1 MRKSGL
7 PKVRNAFKSEFKK
20 RNQGTDESVTKR
32 GAGSF
37 WGTEKYGKETWWR
50 GRNKVDDT
58 VVSYVG
64 SRVRDR
70 DCPSVFDD
78 SDLRKKREK
87 KERYKMRKLLIR
99 KNKDKKYV
107 AAITTIELVLI
118 LVRNF
123 TPYLGCVLCG

>member
-1 MRKSGL
+1 MRNGKIWQ
-7 PKVRNAFKSEFKK
+7 RNLVK
-20 RNQGTDESVTKR
+20 RQEQS
-32 GAGSF
+32 
-37 WGTEKYGKETWWR
+37 
-50 GRNKVDDT
+50 DDT

-64 SRVRDR
+64 SCVRDR

-107 AAITTIELVLI
+107 ACDH
-118 LVRNF
+118 NN
-123 TPYLGCVLCG
+123 